1 MFPNQNNG
9 RFIVLEDGTLVIDS
23 VRRDDAG
30 EYSCQALSMSGSAV
44 ANVRIEV
51 KGDILFHSVSRYF
64 YIYWPVDLPG

>member
-9 RFIVLEDGTLVIDS
+9 RFNVQEDGTLTIDA
-23 VRRDDAG
+23 VRREDAG

-51 KGDILFHSVSRYF
+51 KGLAFSESV
-64 YIYWPVDLPG
+64 